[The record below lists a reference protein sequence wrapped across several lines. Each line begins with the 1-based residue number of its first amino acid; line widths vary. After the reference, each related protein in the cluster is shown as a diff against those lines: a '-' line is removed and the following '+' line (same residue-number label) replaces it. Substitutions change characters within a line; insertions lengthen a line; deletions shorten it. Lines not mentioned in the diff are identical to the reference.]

1 MRIIGT
7 FMNYE
12 LMICGSALEKER
24 GKRSVID
31 LLPHIHEIKLKL
43 KSLKKKWGGG
53 GNIFCRV
60 GVHQPE
66 LLPTALTSVLYYRY
80 LPF

>member
-1 MRIIGT
+1 MSHIPHLCFKQDIQMRIIGT

-31 LLPHIHEIKLKL
+31 LLPHIHEIKL
-43 KSLKKKWGGG
+43 
-53 GNIFCRV
+53 
-60 GVHQPE
+60 
-66 LLPTALTSVLYYRY
+66 
-80 LPF
+80 

>member
-1 MRIIGT
+1 MSHIPYLCFKQDIQMRIIGT

-53 GNIFCRV
+53 RIFFV
-60 GVHQPE
+60 G
-66 LLPTALTSVLYYRY
+66 
-80 LPF
+80 